1 MRWFFNSPAPNLPRG
16 RGRSR
21 DSLPA
26 RGEGWGG
33 GAMFKSLRIG
43 TYQLFTPSVR
53 FPLPAGGTAWTRGS
67 VPLAKRGEPAGGGHF
82 INSECAIGKC
92 LCVGFST
99 CPPPNLPRGR
109 GRSRDSLPARGEGWG
124 GGAMFKSLRI
134 GTYQLFTPSLM
145 FPLRAGGTEPVRG
158 SPREAGGPCRRG
170 DNT

>member
-21 DSLPA
+21 DSHPA

-82 INSECAIGKC
+82 INSECAIGIIPIAGTQFTKTSAIEDP
-92 LCVGFST
+92 LLKV
-99 CPPPNLPRGR
+99 PPASRGNRTRARFPSRSGGNLQEGGNCKLRPR
-109 GRSRDSLPARGEGWG
+109 DWYYTQK
-124 GGAMFKSLRI
+124 MVILRI
-134 GTYQLFTPSLM
+134 SAGHGMPR
-145 FPLRAGGTEPVRG
+145 PL
-158 SPREAGGPCRRG
+158 
-170 DNT
+170 